1 VVHLIRHSLRFVA
14 YREKKKVASDLRAI
28 YTAPSAEAALSELEQ
43 FAGRWDEKFPMISAS
58 WKANWELVSP
68 FLAFPPELRRVVY
81 TTNTIEALNRQIR
94 KTIKTRG
101 QFPTDDAARKLLY
114 LAIINAEKKWHQ
126 TYNWTSAS
134 AAFKI
139 HFADRYPH

>member
-1 VVHLIRHSLRFVA
+1 VDELLARVRRAGHTSTIVIRADSGFENYTRFDALERRGIEFSIGVKQSKTIRALI
-14 YREKKKVASDLRAI
+14 
-28 YTAPSAEAALSELEQ
+28 
-43 FAGRWDEKFPMISAS
+43 G
-58 WKANWELVSP
+58 
-68 FLAFPPELRRVVY
+68 
-81 TTNTIEALNRQIR
+81 QIR

-139 HFADRYPH
+139 HFGDRYPH